1 MEHIKT
7 IEGIYL
13 SKESLEAQMS
23 ASWQEFRQNE
33 TLENPKQPF
42 TKHIVACFE
51 LFKEHATK
59 TEVITLN
66 KTSFYLPQQKLFGFV
81 YHYNGYYYVYI
92 PSPLHV
98 LCAHLA
104 GDAYHDTKFSQEQVE
119 NAFKSLYPKLPVLR
133 DQQQQKITNGI
144 RIWRNNLNIL
154 DSSCNSYVR
163 DINRYYYLRDDNVLN
178 QDYNPDYTRWF
189 LDLVPTPQS
198 LKEIF
203 QRFYNTPK
211 TQIGIKCLEGQ
222 NWLNALSDDT
232 RNNYTSNAQDYLQ
245 RYTFSQLATQEQK
258 DFLAKILEVC
268 NAGLPL
274 EKAIEQAYKEALST
288 IKINRL
294 KAIVES
300 PDYAV
305 LRAFSYDHQAQK
317 YTLKD
322 PKALSARE
330 DCFEELLQADKIRAN
345 LKPYDP
351 KILSDANRGL
361 WELWEDQ
368 GTGEG
373 ELVPFKS
380 PVMARNPK
388 ADIKE
393 GIVGIDF
400 GTTSSVVV
408 CQEESAHIYPL
419 RIGLGDLTQEIEKIQ
434 YENPTIIAF
443 NDLTAFLQAY
453 NAQKGRP
460 KTKWESVKI
469 AHEAKNDMH
478 NSPSH
483 HYNSFFSALKAWA
496 GDKSR
501 KMQILDRQG
510 AHFELKG
517 SLDLSEGDLNPIELY
532 AYYLGLY
539 INNQYN
545 GIFLNYLLS
554 FPVTYELEVREMI
567 LESFKKGIAKSLPN
581 ALHAQGVLDRLKV
594 EKGASEPAAY
604 AISALEG
611 YGFEPSDEEQVYY
624 GVFDFGGGTTDFDF
638 GLFMEAPEHSRYDY
652 VLEHFGAGGDRYL
665 GGENLLEL
673 ASFEIFKRNQN
684 LLLKQQIPFTRAAEG
699 QIFAGSEVLLSQ
711 SQEAR
716 SNTKNLV
723 EKLRPLWEG
732 REFNDE
738 GELALN
744 LFDSHGQEIV
754 GVRLDF
760 SVQEAQELFKE
771 RIKRGVDNFFSEFFR
786 ATARFFEKKGML
798 EEGRGI
804 NTFHIFLAGNSS
816 KSPLVKELFEAKI
829 AQISEQDANQA
840 QTPISY
846 KLYAPLESADFA
858 KPNGKTGVAFGLVQ
872 ARKGGSIQVID
883 SNVEENIRFK
893 YYLGRSKKR
902 KFYTLID
909 RDHPYNKWVKFLDAS
924 ESQFEVY
931 YTTQASAANNH
942 LSLTDHAIKKKSL
955 ETGVS
960 NPHAFIFIRLV
971 APSAFEFVVATDEGL
986 ADENYLSSV
995 QKVEL

>member
-1 MEHIKT
+1 MEHTKAIKGT
-7 IEGIYL
+7 YL
-13 SKESLEAQMS
+13 SEEALEAQMG
-23 ASWQEFRQNE
+23 ASWQEFIKNE
-33 TLENPKQPF
+33 ALENPKQPF

-51 LFKEHATK
+51 LFKEYATK

-66 KTSFYLPQQKLFGFV
+66 ETSFYLPQQKLFGFV
-81 YHYNGYYYVYI
+81 YLNNHNGYYGYI

-119 NAFKSLYPKLPVLR
+119 NVFESLYPKLPVLR

-144 RIWRNNLNIL
+144 RIWRNNLDIL

-163 DINRYYYLRDDNVLN
+163 DTNRYYYLRDDNVLN
-178 QDYNPDYTRWF
+178 QDYNPNYTRWF
-189 LDLVPTPQS
+189 LDLVPAPKALQ
-198 LKEIF
+198 KIF
-203 QRFYNTPK
+203 KRFYRTPK

-222 NWLNALSDDT
+222 NWLNILRNDM

-305 LRAFSYDHQAQK
+305 LQAFSYDSQAQK

-322 PKALSARE
+322 PKALSVRG
-330 DCFEELLQADKIRAN
+330 DGFEELLQADTIRAN

-361 WELWEDQ
+361 WELWENQ

-373 ELVPFKS
+373 DLVPLTN
-380 PVMARNPK
+380 PLIARNPK

-393 GIVGIDF
+393 GVVGIDF

-419 RIGLGDLTQEIEKIQ
+419 RIGLGDLTQEIEKNQ

-443 NDLTAFLQAY
+443 NDLTSFLQAY

-478 NSPSH
+478 NSPSN

-517 SLDLSEGDLNPIELY
+517 SLDLREGDLNPIELY

-581 ALHAQGVLDRLKV
+581 ALHAQGVVEQLKV

-638 GLFMEAPEHSRYDY
+638 GLFTQAPEHSRYDY

-673 ASFEIFKRNQN
+673 ASFEVVKYNRDV
-684 LLLKQQIPFTRAAEG
+684 LLQQHIPFKKPAEG
-699 QIFAGSEVLLSQ
+699 MPFAGSETLLNE

-716 SNTKNLV
+716 CNTQILA
-723 EKLRPLWEG
+723 ELLRPLWEG
-732 REFNDE
+732 RDFE
-738 GELALN
+738 GKGDDRFSFSCWGHDGEPNTIHLDY
-744 LFDSHGQEIV
+744 DSQQI
-754 GVRLDF
+754 F
-760 SVQEAQELFKE
+760 ELFKE
-771 RIKRGVDNFFSEFFR
+771 RIKRGVDNFF
-786 ATARFFEKKGML
+786 
-798 EEGRGI
+798 
-804 NTFHIFLAGNSS
+804 
-816 KSPLVKELFEAKI
+816 
-829 AQISEQDANQA
+829 
-840 QTPISY
+840 
-846 KLYAPLESADFA
+846 
-858 KPNGKTGVAFGLVQ
+858 
-872 ARKGGSIQVID
+872 
-883 SNVEENIRFK
+883 
-893 YYLGRSKKR
+893 
-902 KFYTLID
+902 
-909 RDHPYNKWVKFLDAS
+909 
-924 ESQFEVY
+924 
-931 YTTQASAANNH
+931 
-942 LSLTDHAIKKKSL
+942 
-955 ETGVS
+955 
-960 NPHAFIFIRLV
+960 
-971 APSAFEFVVATDEGL
+971 
-986 ADENYLSSV
+986 
-995 QKVEL
+995 